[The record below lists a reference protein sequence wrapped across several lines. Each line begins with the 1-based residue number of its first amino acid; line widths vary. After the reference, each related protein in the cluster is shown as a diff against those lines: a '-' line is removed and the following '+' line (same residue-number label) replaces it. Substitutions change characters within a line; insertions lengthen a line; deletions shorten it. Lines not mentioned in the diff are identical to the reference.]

1 MPLVEASVEVP
12 VDPATAFAVSQTT
25 GAVRRRW
32 DPFIRGQRFLDGA
45 TEPGKGVRTL
55 TIHRAGFRM
64 ISEYVSYQPPT
75 NVGMRMVE
83 GSWFFAKMGGGWR
96 FTPVPGEPG
105 RTRAVWRYNFGC
117 RPRWLAPVAER
128 IGTFVLRR
136 EIEHRIARFARACS
150 DPVVLAAIRGGDVPP
165 PAGDGAARD

>member
-12 VDPATAFAVSQTT
+12 VDPATAFAISQTT

-32 DPFIRGQRFLDGA
+32 DPFIRSQRFLDGA

-55 TIHRAGFRM
+55 TVHRAGFRM

-83 GSWFFAKMGGGWR
+83 GSWFFARMGGGRR
-96 FTPVPGEPG
+96 FTAIPNDPN
-105 RTRAVWRYNFGC
+105 RARAVRRYNFTC
-117 RPRWLAPVAER
+117 HPRWSAPIAER
-128 IGTFVLRR
+128 IGTLVFRR
-136 EIEHRIARFARACS
+136 EIEHRIARFARA
-150 DPVVLAAIRGGDVPP
+150 
-165 PAGDGAARD
+165 